1 MIDFEWYRSFISIY
15 KHQSVSE
22 AAKSRILTQP
32 AMSQHLAALEAE
44 VGEALFT
51 RTTRKITPTERG
63 KELYS
68 RLAPLIE
75 TLEKTTLEIR
85 HSIQSSPTI
94 MIGSPVDY
102 FSVRGLE
109 KLKNSSLRVIHH
121 QGESE
126 ELFDMLDQNRADVI
140 ITTQRFSKPGIEYK
154 LIEKEEFFVTIPSSM
169 IGPADGDNAEAWLLS
184 QKWISYGMELPII
197 RRLWREH
204 FKKRPELDPHY
215 VIPDLRG
222 ILTAVEIG
230 IGISLLPHYLIDNSV
245 KRGTV
250 KTVLQEYTVLNEIY
264 IGYKTKNKS
273 DPFFQEVIDELLKG

>member
-22 AAKSRILTQP
+22 AARSRFLTQP

-51 RTTRKITPTERG
+51 RTTRKIIPTERG

-85 HSIQSSPTI
+85 HSIETAPVVT
-94 MIGSPVDY
+94 IGSPIDY
-102 FSVRGLE
+102 FSIRGLE
-109 KLKNSSLRVIHH
+109 KLKNVPSKVIHH
-121 QGESE
+121 QGEAPA
-126 ELFDMLDQNRADVI
+126 LFDMLEQNRADVI

-154 LIEKEEFFVTIPSSM
+154 QIEKEQFYITAPYEHGNIPEA
-169 IGPADGDNAEAWLLS
+169 ADAEEWLLN

-197 RRLWREH
+197 RRMWREH
-204 FKKRPELDPHY
+204 FKKRPEMEPHY

-222 ILTAVEIG
+222 ILSAVEKG
-230 IGISLLPHYLIDNSV
+230 IGISLLPHYLIEHSLIQ
-245 KRGTV
+245 KRV
-250 KTVLQEYTVLNEIY
+250 KTILNEFSVANEIY
-264 IGYKTKNKS
+264 LGYKVKKKS
-273 DPFFQEVIDELLKG
+273 DPFLLDIMEKLLN